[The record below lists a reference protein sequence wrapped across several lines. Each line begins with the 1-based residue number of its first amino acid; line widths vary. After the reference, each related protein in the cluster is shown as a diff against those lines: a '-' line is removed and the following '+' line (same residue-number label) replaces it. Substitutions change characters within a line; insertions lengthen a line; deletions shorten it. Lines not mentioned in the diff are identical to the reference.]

1 MIGRIFISDKSLPC
15 AHRGGTDSDAMLQ
28 FLLYDNGARLVQV
41 GVRSCQPILRRPL
54 RMARIRSVLCAL
66 FCKWLRVAI
75 TVQKR
80 KNTIKSYVPSRTASI
95 LRVGPVTLNSLK
107 NTDNAK
113 CSQHRHWTIGPL
125 DTPKPKLPKQSK
137 RRES

>member
-41 GVRSCQPILRRPL
+41 GVRSCQPILRLPL

-66 FCKWLRVAI
+66 FCKWLRVAS
-75 TVQKR
+75 TKEEEHY
-80 KNTIKSYVPSRTASI
+80 KI
-95 LRVGPVTLNSLK
+95 LR
-107 NTDNAK
+107 
-113 CSQHRHWTIGPL
+113 TITYSGYIEGRVR
-125 DTPKPKLPKQSK
+125 DH
-137 RRES
+137 